1 LLNDHQDSPG
11 AVSFV
16 VDVLDMWSFIE
27 EACERFSEDERQRIA
42 EALDLSEP
50 VFEFAGFDGNYETQY
65 MGIAMHLVD
74 SMGRFSRFKGRSF
87 NSHMPKVARY
97 AVMTKLFE
105 PMRRNLTHRQ
115 RLSVNQVIELLK
127 RE

>member
-1 LLNDHQDSPG
+1 MIKIIRIKIIIIIIKPIASAWPQ
-11 AVSFV
+11 
-16 VDVLDMWSFIE
+16 
-27 EACERFSEDERQRIA
+27 RRQRIA